1 MGKKSERRERR
12 TAAAK
17 AREAEARG
25 ALIEERR
32 RQRAAA
38 DAAADRAAEARLAG
52 EPSPAALGARHSL
65 GRHRALLALAMLGL
79 SGLPRDP
86 GEG

>member
-32 RQRAAA
+32 RERAKA
-38 DAAADRAAEARLAG
+38 DAAADRAVEARLAG
-52 EPSPAALGARHSL
+52 EPSPAELRARH
-65 GRHRALLALAMLGL
+65 
-79 SGLPRDP
+79 DP
-86 GEG
+86 GER